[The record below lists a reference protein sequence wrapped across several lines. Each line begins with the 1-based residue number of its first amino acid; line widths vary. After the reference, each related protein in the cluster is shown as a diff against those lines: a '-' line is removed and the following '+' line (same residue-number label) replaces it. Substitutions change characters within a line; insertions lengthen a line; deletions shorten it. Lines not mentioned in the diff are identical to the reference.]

1 MCCGPR
7 LLHRGVRAGLSLRF
21 NFNLSLERKGTKIN
35 ISCPFPLNPPSVM
48 QKKKRKKNNKIC
60 QALKGL
66 TNKSPGGWGAIVL
79 AWSAIPNKLRVV

>member
-35 ISCPFPLNPPSVM
+35 ISCPFPLTPPFCNA
-48 QKKKRKKNNKIC
+48 KEKEKEK
-60 QALKGL
+60 
-66 TNKSPGGWGAIVL
+66 
-79 AWSAIPNKLRVV
+79 